1 MSIIDTLTD
10 AKLETML
17 NEIRFSFKPEKL
29 EKMQKDLREIE
40 SYGKNIYATVLTLVQ
55 TIEKENG
62 TNSEFDQ
69 LKNLL
74 ILMSRISMEIGI
86 RAARVEQEIK
96 HTIDGTLEQN

>member
-40 SYGKNIYATVLTLVQ
+40 AYGKNIYATVLTLVQ